1 MIQHTLFVSNKDNL
15 WEATMNIFVTSS
27 CPIKSAHYLDDK
39 RKVKMALES
48 TQMLCTA
55 LNVNGVK
62 TPYKTGHLN
71 HPCTIWAR
79 ASQQNWLWLWQHAME
94 LCHEYRRIY
103 GKEHACVKVLNEIKN
118 QYKVLPDVGQTPFA
132 NCARSKERG
141 IDFTTEQDVSIAYKL
156 YLNERWDNDKREPTW
171 S

>member
-1 MIQHTLFVSNKDNL
+1 
-15 WEATMNIFVTSS
+15 
-27 CPIKSAHYLDDK
+27 
-39 RKVKMALES
+39 MALES

-94 LCHEYRRIY
+94 LCNEYERIY
-103 GKEHACVKVLNEIKN
+103 GKTHACVKVLQEIKDK
-118 QYKVLPDVGQTPFA
+118 YSVLPDTGLTRFA
-132 NCARSKERG
+132 NCARSKEKG
-141 IDFTTEQDVSIAYKL
+141 IDFTDQSDITIAYQL
-156 YLNERWDNDKREPTW
+156 YLSARWDNDKREPTW

>member
-1 MIQHTLFVSNKDNL
+1 
-15 WEATMNIFVTSS
+15 MNIFVTSS
-27 CPIKSAHYLDDK
+27 CPIESAKFLDDK
-39 RKVKMALES
+39 RVVKMALES

-79 ASQQNWLWLWQHAME
+79 ESQANWQWLWQHAMA
-94 LCHEYRRIY
+94 LCEKYTSIY
-103 GKEHACVKVLNEIKN
+103 GKQHACVAVLQSIKGLE
-118 QYKVLPDVGQTPFA
+118 KALPNKTLSPFA
-132 NCARSKERG
+132 NCARSKEKG
-141 IDFTTEQDVSIAYKL
+141 IDFTMETNVHLAYKL
-156 YLNERWDNDKREPTW
+156 YLNERWNTDKREPKW

>member
-1 MIQHTLFVSNKDNL
+1 
-15 WEATMNIFVTSS
+15 MNIFVTSP
-27 CPIKSAHYLDDK
+27 CPIESAKFLDDK

-55 LNVNGVK
+55 LNVNGVI

-79 ASQQNWLWLWQHAME
+79 TSQQNWLWLWQHAMA

-103 GKEHACVKVLNEIKN
+103 GKQHACVAVLYKIKDDCH
-118 QYKVLPDVGQTPFA
+118 VLPNIGLTSFA

-141 IDFTTEQDVSIAYKL
+141 IDYTTVDDIYLAYKL
-156 YLNERWDNDKREPTW
+156 YLNDRWDGDTREPVW